1 MVTRGREAGYFV
13 LNHDCA
19 IVLLGA
25 GVDRVPVLVL
35 QLDAEPRDARAGHVV
50 RIFDGVDW
58 MTPPGSVLTGKRH
71 SVLEPPRPLTCT
83 PAARPSHFTIQKYKD
98 FFDCAT
104 PTPGY
109 PESPEFVRPQS
120 FRHSNAQGLF
130 EPAQRDATWHP
141 IMENYC
147 PTVTVA

>member
-1 MVTRGREAGYFV
+1 MCIDTFSRFVWISELAPMPLDAGPTATAHWDAFWPI
-13 LNHDCA
+13 LQD
-19 IVLLGA
+19 IRTQLGGTNA
-25 GVDRVPVLVL
+25 DLKGLQV
-35 QLDAEPRDARAGHVV
+35 QLDNGNENLGRLELRVESPAPRSLYA
-50 RIFDGVDW
+50 
-58 MTPPGSVLTGKRH
+58 
-71 SVLEPPRPLTCT
+71 
-83 PAARPSHFTIQKYKD
+83 PSHFTIQKYKD
-98 FFDCAT
+98 FFDCAA

>member
-1 MVTRGREAGYFV
+1 MNDMQYPVPE
-13 LNHDCA
+13 L
-19 IVLLGA
+19 
-25 GVDRVPVLVL
+25 RVESP
-35 QLDAEPRDARAGHVV
+35 APRSLYA
-50 RIFDGVDW
+50 
-58 MTPPGSVLTGKRH
+58 
-71 SVLEPPRPLTCT
+71 
-83 PAARPSHFTIQKYKD
+83 PSHFTIQKYKD

-109 PESPEFVRPQS
+109 PEYPEFVRPQS